1 MEVERFCITFI
12 VVIQYTWIAA
22 DKQSDKELFSMRL
35 LKTDLSNLTD
45 TVFILVYSYLIQLL
59 LCFTQ
64 VCEKT
69 QKSSKVSY

>member
-1 MEVERFCITFI
+1 M
-12 VVIQYTWIAA
+12 WSAG

-35 LKTDLSNLTD
+35 LKTDLSSLTD
-45 TVFILVYSYLIQLL
+45 TVFILVCSYLIQLL